1 VAANARALTHWA
13 TRLSAIAFRALKELR
28 AVADFDICKFPA

>member
-13 TRLSAIAFRALKELR
+13 MRLSAVAFRALKELR
-28 AVADFDICKFPA
+28 AIANFDICKFSA